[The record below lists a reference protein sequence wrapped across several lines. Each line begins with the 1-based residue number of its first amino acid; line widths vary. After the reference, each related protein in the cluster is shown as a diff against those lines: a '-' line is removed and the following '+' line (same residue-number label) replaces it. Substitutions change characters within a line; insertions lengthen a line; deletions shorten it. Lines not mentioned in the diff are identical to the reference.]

1 MDFDSAGDLL
11 AAEIDGVDAVLG
23 ERLVGRVGVRPLLDP
38 AVLAGSDGEGTGV
51 GLAGALAVDSLRCA
65 RGCCSPGISPL
76 DL

>member
-1 MDFDSAGDLL
+1 MLFL
-11 AAEIDGVDAVLG
+11 ASEEL
-23 ERLVGRVGVRPLLDP
+23 GRVGVRPLLDP
-38 AVLAGSDGEGTGV
+38 AVLAGSDSEGTDV